1 MNKVIVLFLVL
12 VIGLDMLIHHETTKV
27 KEFNLRLIQENQ
39 MLHEQYQTFLKTI
52 MEALV
57 IKEEHEKCRLDD
69 E

>member
-12 VIGLDMLIHHETTKV
+12 VIALDMLIHHETTKV

-39 MLHEQYQTFLKTI
+39 MLHEQYLTSFKTI

-57 IKEEHEKCRLDD
+57 IKEEKR
-69 E
+69 

>member
-1 MNKVIVLFLVL
+1 MNKAIVLFLVL
-12 VIGLDMLIHHETTKV
+12 TIGLEMVIHHETTKV

-57 IKEEHEKCRLDD
+57 INGEKR
-69 E
+69 